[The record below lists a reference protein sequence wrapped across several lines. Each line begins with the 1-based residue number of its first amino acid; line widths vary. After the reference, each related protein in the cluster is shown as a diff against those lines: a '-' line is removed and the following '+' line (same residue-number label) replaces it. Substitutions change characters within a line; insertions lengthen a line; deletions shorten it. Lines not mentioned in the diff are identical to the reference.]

1 MSLDAG
7 GGPSEPSLRARLALA
22 GNRSQRYAP
31 AGSSDVTGWCSGMR
45 DSSLGA
51 RPAVIIHS
59 EEIRGVE
66 SLRRPVGYLDE
77 RHFMPLSINARPWLA
92 FAYVGRDARCSA
104 SHRSLIHPRSE
115 PCGPRDMLSVESI
128 AAAVIAMRTRML
140 TICSV
145 HGASPV
151 FVSLDPGGS
160 AAPCL
165 RTLVHRTHVSAGTA
179 LRQAG
184 TRLAFWDLR
193 DERFCRE

>member
-1 MSLDAG
+1 MNLDAG

-31 AGSSDVTGWCSGMR
+31 AGSSNVTGWCSGMPA
-45 DSSLGA
+45 SSLGA
-51 RPAVIIHS
+51 HPAVIIQS

-66 SLRRPVGYLDE
+66 SLRRAVGYLDE

-92 FAYVGRDARCSA
+92 FVYVGRDARCSA
-104 SHRSLIHPRSE
+104 SHCSLIHPRSE

-151 FVSLDPGGS
+151 FVPLIL
-160 AAPCL
+160 AVL
-165 RTLVHRTHVSAGTA
+165 RLRACEMLVHRTHVSAGTA
-179 LRQAG
+179 LRHAD
-184 TRLAFWDLR
+184 TRLALWDLR
-193 DERFCRE
+193 DKRFCRE